1 MTRLLLFLLLAAA
14 LTAWSFWVYL
24 RAELPVRG
32 RRALAALR
40 AGALLL
46 VLALLFDPRLPWGD
60 AGADSAR
67 WVLLD
72 ASLSMAAAPA
82 GVESPWQAAR
92 ERARALEAEGWR
104 VVPFGD
110 GLTALPTA
118 DSAATPDAPTTR
130 LAEALRRAA
139 EAGAAEV
146 RVLSDL
152 RFHDAVET
160 GSVLAQG
167 PGPVSFE
174 GFGAEVSNAGVTG
187 LDIPDVLG
195 RDRPRDATIELL
207 GDGSGDSVRVEI
219 REEGRVVATW
229 TGTTPPAG
237 RLRRVSVALPPPGPE
252 GRVRYTATA
261 TLPGD
266 AFPEDDEAVAWAAA
280 GFEEDALVLVSLTP
294 DWEPRWLL
302 PTLEQVTGLPGAGWL
317 RAGPDRFVPMGRG
330 VDRGAPVDS
339 ATVGRAA
346 REAAVLVVHGLDADA
361 DAWARSLPGLAPRV
375 LAWPHDVAGAAAV
388 GVEVSPVQGGEWYA
402 SSDLPPSP
410 VVTELAGQDFS
421 GFPPLGEFFLVS
433 DQDGTRPP
441 LQVQLGGTGRAE
453 AAVLLRREAGR
464 RMVVPLTR
472 GYWRWA
478 ARGGAPR
485 EGYRRLWGALA
496 GWLLAADGT
505 VAGAEVRPAE
515 RVVPRGEAP
524 RWLLPA
530 DAGPVRLEVR
540 AADSVV
546 VEETLTGTGAVAGS
560 RLEPGAYAYRAS
572 GPDGAVLGEGRF
584 DVART
589 TDELLPAPRRPE
601 AATGGEGAGPDA
613 VRAGTPLRTSPW
625 PYLLVLVLLCA
636 EWIGRRRV
644 GLR

>member
-1 MTRLLLFLLLAAA
+1 MTRLLLFLLLGAA
-14 LTAWSFWVYL
+14 LAAWSFWVYL

-32 RRALAALR
+32 RRILAGLR
-40 AGALLL
+40 AAALLL
-46 VLALLFDPRLPWGD
+46 LLALLFDPRLPWGD
-60 AGADSAR
+60 AGASTAR

-72 ASLSMAAAPA
+72 ASLSMGAAPP
-82 GVESPWQAAR
+82 GRSSPWDSAR
-92 ERARALEAEGWR
+92 ARARALEEDGWR
-104 VVPFGD
+104 VVTFGD
-110 GLTALPTA
+110 GLRVGAAA
-118 DSAATPDAPTTR
+118 DSLRAPGAPTTR

-152 RFHDAVET
+152 RFHDGVEA
-160 GSVLAQG
+160 GAVLAAAR
-167 PGPVSFE
+167 GPVDFE
-174 GFGAEVSNAGVTG
+174 AVGAEVPNAGVVG
-187 LDIPDVLG
+187 LEIPDVLR
-195 RDRPRDATIELL
+195 RDRPRDAVFELL
-207 GDGSGDSVRVEI
+207 GDGAGDSVEVEI

-229 TGTTPPAG
+229 SGTTPPAG
-237 RLRRVSVALPPPGPE
+237 RLRRVSVELPPPGPE
-252 GRVRYTATA
+252 GRVRYTATVR
-261 TLPGD
+261 LDGD

-280 GFEEDALVLVSLTP
+280 GFEEDALVLVSLAP

-317 RAGPDRFVPMGRG
+317 RVGPDRFVPMGRG

-346 REAAVLVVHGLDADA
+346 REAAVLVVHGLEGDA
-361 DAWARSLPGLAPRV
+361 DAWARALPAAAPRV
-375 LAWPHDVAGAAAV
+375 LAWPHDRAGAELV
-388 GVEVSPVQGGEWYA
+388 GLEVAPVQGGEWYA
-402 SSDLPPSP
+402 SSNLPPSP
-410 VVTELAGQDFS
+410 VVAELAGQDFS

-453 AAVLLRREAGR
+453 AAVVLRREAGR

-478 ARGGAPR
+478 ARGGAAR

-496 GWLLAADGT
+496 GWLLTADDA
-505 VAGAEVRPAE
+505 VAGAGVRPVE
-515 RVVPRGEAP
+515 RVVPRGTAP

-530 DAGPVRLEVR
+530 GAGPVRLEISRGDSLV
-540 AADSVV
+540 AAD
-546 VEETLTGTGAVAGS
+546 TLEGRGPVAGGL
-560 RLEPGAYAYRAS
+560 LEPGSYAYRATRA
-572 GPDGAVLGEGRF
+572 DGGDLGEGRF

-601 AATGGEGAGPDA
+601 AAVGDGTGPE
-613 VRAGTPLRTSPW
+613 VTEAGTPLRTRPW